1 MMLKHKIRT
10 SLYHPVPHRKRCC
23 SVPQPITRQLLV
35 ANTARGVNKRSSRSL
50 HPSSSSS
57 TDLPPKAFLGI
68 PTSSLANLCI
78 RLLTIHGIHR
88 FYRLALP
95 RTHGWRWGIPKMQT
109 RVVSARKKRTD
120 AEPLFLTFLFYGRK
134 KIKWAVVDRGYGAQ
148 ASSNSTLR
156 AKAAADNAAVTECL
170 RSEVDEKNSH
180 AHAMTLNKPVQQK
193 SQVTAIFLSSKG
205 GIFQN
210 ALRTRRKMRKKKKSQ
225 RGNSLSLS
233 RLFSFRD
240 CR

>member
-1 MMLKHKIRT
+1 MGRAKDARPNDQEVLVHPSEAYPSHQSPCCRKARPMMLKHKIRT

-88 FYRLALP
+88 FFIVLP
-95 RTHGWRWGIPKMQT
+95 SLEPTDGVGGF
-109 RVVSARKKRTD
+109 RKCRHEWYLLERNGPT
-120 AEPLFLTFLFYGRK
+120 PNLFF
-134 KIKWAVVDRGYGAQ
+134 
-148 ASSNSTLR
+148 
-156 AKAAADNAAVTECL
+156 
-170 RSEVDEKNSH
+170 
-180 AHAMTLNKPVQQK
+180 
-193 SQVTAIFLSSKG
+193 
-205 GIFQN
+205 
-210 ALRTRRKMRKKKKSQ
+210 
-225 RGNSLSLS
+225 
-233 RLFSFRD
+233 
-240 CR
+240 

>member
-1 MMLKHKIRT
+1 
-10 SLYHPVPHRKRCC
+10 
-23 SVPQPITRQLLV
+23 
-35 ANTARGVNKRSSRSL
+35 
-50 HPSSSSS
+50 
-57 TDLPPKAFLGI
+57 
-68 PTSSLANLCI
+68 
-78 RLLTIHGIHR
+78 
-88 FYRLALP
+88 
-95 RTHGWRWGIPKMQT
+95 MQT

-210 ALRTRRKMRKKKKSQ
+210 ALRTRRKMRKKKRNHK
-225 RGNSLSLS
+225 GETLSLS
-233 RLFSFRD
+233 VIFFPRLSVTTPRVVILSTACSIGASIHFSTTLEMRYCQNKTNPPSVVVVAAAAVAD
-240 CR
+240 AGGDVDDVADEVVPGGMMTHDSVEELA